1 VFTVIGSFLAVL
13 ILTIVFMKM
22 YKTRQQHKAA
32 SNIVF
37 AKYTHSKLTGKQQK
51 DVQEK
56 AKELVLN
63 SNIKMTG
70 FANEVERFG
79 WYALAMN
86 DLGISSKVPENP
98 AWYPVKNP
106 YVAIMPD
113 SYLIDA
119 VCNSIKQS
127 YGIDVNVSAKRNY

>member
-1 VFTVIGSFLAVL
+1 
-13 ILTIVFMKM
+13 MKM